1 MAGRSTR
8 STRDLS
14 GPRNPSKGK
23 HRWTKHQEDM
33 LAELYEDNEFLYNMK
48 HVNYKKTAMK
58 NLKKAEI
65 ARILRISGKPLL
77 SPTVECHLNF

>member
-1 MAGRSTR
+1 
-8 STRDLS
+8 
-14 GPRNPSKGK
+14 
-23 HRWTKHQEDM
+23 M

-65 ARILRISGKPLL
+65 ARILRISGKPRL

>member
-23 HRWTKHQEDM
+23 HRWTKHQEDL

-77 SPTVECHLNF
+77 SPTDECHLNV